1 MRYRRMEKEVAADE
15 VIDWKGEEAARKISE
30 PRGNLTTSPGRKP
43 NMVEGEM
50 MNREELTRRRLVSDP
65 EEILEWLKQPNHLID
80 GTQDKL
86 VALGVLGMWISGLEP
101 PAILPEADV
110 SFSTIKD
117 MLNKGLL
124 ELEIRFR
131 MVSVRL
137 PIPSG
142 ETIKHEE
149 DMG

>member
-1 MRYRRMEKEVAADE
+1 
-15 VIDWKGEEAARKISE
+15 
-30 PRGNLTTSPGRKP
+30 
-43 NMVEGEM
+43 MVEGEM